1 MSQRSNNRKCLICW
15 IAAIGIEDDEKN
27 LVFKT
32 RQIKQCNFIAK
43 RNFPQNTINVYPFC
57 FWLPNRYILRK
68 MRLFSEKAVVQR
80 NMSLSKQDWNVSKY
94 QKARQMSWL
103 GICPIQYIPPLS
115 NTYSILID
123 DHCIDATLR
132 GKCLCVI
139 LKKSTEMEIVWINC
153 WNNLRADMMKNSFP
167 CQLRLS

>member
-32 RQIKQCNFIAK
+32 RQMKQCNFIAK
-43 RNFPQNTINVYPFC
+43 RNFPQNIIYVYPFC
-57 FWLPNRYILRK
+57 FWLPNRYVLRK
-68 MRLFSEKAVVQR
+68 MHLFSEKAVVQR
-80 NMSLSKQDWNVSKY
+80 NMSLSKQDWNASKY

-103 GICPIQYIPPLS
+103 AISPNQYIPPLG
-115 NTYSILID
+115 NAYSILI
-123 DHCIDATLR
+123 DHCIDATLK

-139 LKKSTEMEIVWINC
+139 LKNLLK
-153 WNNLRADMMKNSFP
+153 WNNIRTDMMKNSFA